1 MQARQFYIEWE
12 SEYSETKRS
21 PGLDKEK
28 KVQKILQRGSISN
41 TRGLSP
47 IEQTIQH
54 TCYKF

>member
-28 KVQKILQRGSISN
+28 KQSAED
-41 TRGLSP
+41 P
-47 IEQTIQH
+47 IEGI
-54 TCYKF
+54 YF